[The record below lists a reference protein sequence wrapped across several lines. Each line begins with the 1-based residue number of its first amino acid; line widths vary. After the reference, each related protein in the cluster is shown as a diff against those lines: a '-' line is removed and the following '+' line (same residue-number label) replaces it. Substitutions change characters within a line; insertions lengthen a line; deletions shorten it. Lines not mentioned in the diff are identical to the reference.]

1 MPARVLTSRAYW
13 NLRAEQVMDNVFDRE
28 TVTSLDQP
36 HLVPGD
42 VDLLEPT
49 TKPIERRPPSACLL
63 PLISGFA
70 AAGVIC
76 SAWLVSSLQRSRLEL
91 ERKQNTALIEQL
103 REQVAA
109 RESRAEET
117 ATSEE
122 ASLAIQSLEPLTVPI
137 QQPPI
142 QQPLT
147 VEPLGSGQALAPMGP
162 IPQLTGVVKGPG
174 DSSSAIL
181 QLGQGSVSAGIGEAI
196 GSSGW
201 VLSEVTDSGA
211 VISRNGQRQ
220 TLSVGGLF

>member
-1 MPARVLTSRAYW
+1 MSAWVPTSRAYW

-28 TVTSLDQP
+28 TVTAPSQP
-36 HLVPGD
+36 HLVPVD
-42 VDLLEPT
+42 VDVHEPT
-49 TKPIERRPPSACLL
+49 TKPSEPSERRSPSTWLL
-63 PLISGFA
+63 PLISGIA
-70 AAGVIC
+70 VAGVIC

-91 ERKQNTALIEQL
+91 ERKQNAALIEQL

-109 RESRAEET
+109 RESRTEET
-117 ATSEE
+117 ATPEE

-137 QQPPI
+137 QQP
-142 QQPLT
+142 LT
-147 VEPLGSGQALAPMGP
+147 VEPLGSDQTLAPMGP
-162 IPQLTGVVKGPG
+162 IPQITGVVKGPG
-174 DSSSAIL
+174 DSSSAIF

>member
-1 MPARVLTSRAYW
+1 MSARVPTSRAYW

-28 TVTSLDQP
+28 TVSAPSQP
-36 HLVPGD
+36 HLVPVD
-42 VDLLEPT
+42 VDVHEATTEPS
-49 TKPIERRPPSACLL
+49 ERRSPSTWLL
-63 PLISGFA
+63 PLISGIA
-70 AAGVIC
+70 VAGVIC

-91 ERKQNTALIEQL
+91 ERKQNAALIEQL

-109 RESRAEET
+109 QESRTEET
-117 ATSEE
+117 ATPEE
-122 ASLAIQSLEPLTVPI
+122 ASLAIQSLEPLTLPI

-147 VEPLGSGQALAPMGP
+147 VEPLGSDQALAPMGP

-174 DSSSAIL
+174 GSSSAIF

>member
-1 MPARVLTSRAYW
+1 MPARVPTSRAYW

-28 TVTSLDQP
+28 TVTAPSQP
-36 HLVPGD
+36 HLVPVD
-42 VDLLEPT
+42 VDVHEPT
-49 TKPIERRPPSACLL
+49 TKPSEPSERRSPSTWLL
-63 PLISGFA
+63 PLISGIA
-70 AAGVIC
+70 VAGVIC

-91 ERKQNTALIEQL
+91 ERKQNAALIEQL

-109 RESRAEET
+109 QENRAEET
-117 ATSEE
+117 TTPED
-122 ASLAIQSLEPLTVPI
+122 ASLAIQSLEPLTL
-137 QQPPI
+137 PI
-142 QQPLT
+142 QQPLML
-147 VEPLGSGQALAPMGP
+147 EPLGSDQALAPMGP
-162 IPQLTGVVKGPG
+162 IPQLTGVVQGPG
-174 DSSSAIL
+174 GSSSAIF

>member
-1 MPARVLTSRAYW
+1 MTARVPTSRAYW

-28 TVTSLDQP
+28 TVTAPSQP
-36 HLVPGD
+36 HLVPVD
-42 VDLLEPT
+42 VDVHEPT
-49 TKPIERRPPSACLL
+49 TKPTESSERRSPSTWLL
-63 PLISGFA
+63 PLISGIA
-70 AAGVIC
+70 VSGVIC

-91 ERKQNTALIEQL
+91 ERKQNASLIEQL

-109 RESRAEET
+109 QDSRAEET
-117 ATSEE
+117 ATPGE

-137 QQPPI
+137 QQP
-142 QQPLT
+142 LT
-147 VEPLGSGQALAPMGP
+147 VEPLGSDQALAPMGP
-162 IPQLTGVVKGPG
+162 IPQLTGVVEGPG
-174 DSSSAIL
+174 DSSSAIF

>member
-1 MPARVLTSRAYW
+1 MPARVPTSRAYW

-28 TVTSLDQP
+28 TVTTPSQP
-36 HLVPGD
+36 HLVPVD
-42 VDLLEPT
+42 VDVHEPT
-49 TKPIERRPPSACLL
+49 TKPTEPSERRSPSTWLL
-63 PLISGFA
+63 PLISGIA
-70 AAGVIC
+70 VAGVIC

-91 ERKQNTALIEQL
+91 ERKQNAALIEQL

-109 RESRAEET
+109 QESRAEET
-117 ATSEE
+117 ATPEE

-137 QQPPI
+137 QQP
-142 QQPLT
+142 LT
-147 VEPLGSGQALAPMGP
+147 VEPLDSDQALAPMGP

-174 DSSSAIL
+174 GSSSAIF

-201 VLSEVTDSGA
+201 VLSAVTDSGA

>member
-1 MPARVLTSRAYW
+1 MSARVPTSRAYW

-28 TVTSLDQP
+28 TVTAPSQP
-36 HLVPGD
+36 HLVPVD
-42 VDLLEPT
+42 VDVHEPT
-49 TKPIERRPPSACLL
+49 TKPTEPSERRSPSTWLL
-63 PLISGFA
+63 PLISGIA
-70 AAGVIC
+70 VAGVIC

-91 ERKQNTALIEQL
+91 ERKQNAALIEQL

-109 RESRAEET
+109 QESRAEET
-117 ATSEE
+117 ATPEE
-122 ASLAIQSLEPLTVPI
+122 AALAIQSLEPLTVPI
-137 QQPPI
+137 QQP
-142 QQPLT
+142 LT
-147 VEPLGSGQALAPMGP
+147 VEPT
-162 IPQLTGVVKGPG
+162 PQLTGVVKGPDG
-174 DSSSAIL
+174 SSSAIF

>member
-1 MPARVLTSRAYW
+1 MSARVPTSRAYW

-28 TVTSLDQP
+28 TVTAPSQP
-36 HLVPGD
+36 HLVPVD
-42 VDLLEPT
+42 VDVDVHEPT
-49 TKPIERRPPSACLL
+49 TQPSEPSERRSPSTWLL
-63 PLISGFA
+63 PLISGVA
-70 AAGVIC
+70 VAGVIC

-91 ERKQNTALIEQL
+91 ERKQNAALIEQL

-137 QQPPI
+137 QQP
-142 QQPLT
+142 LT
-147 VEPLGSGQALAPMGP
+147 VEPLGSDQALAPMGP

-174 DSSSAIL
+174 GSSSAIF

>member
-1 MPARVLTSRAYW
+1 VSARVPTSRAYW

-28 TVTSLDQP
+28 TVTAPSQP
-36 HLVPGD
+36 HLVPVD
-42 VDLLEPT
+42 VAVHEPT
-49 TKPIERRPPSACLL
+49 TKPSEPSERRSPSTWLL
-63 PLISGFA
+63 PLISGIA
-70 AAGVIC
+70 VTGVIC

-91 ERKQNTALIEQL
+91 ERQQSAALIEQL

-109 RESRAEET
+109 HENRAEET
-117 ATSEE
+117 ATPED

-147 VEPLGSGQALAPMGP
+147 VGP
-162 IPQLTGVVKGPG
+162 TPQLTGVVKGPG
-174 DSSSAIL
+174 GSSSAIF

>member
-1 MPARVLTSRAYW
+1 MPARVPTSRAYW
-13 NLRAEQVMDNVFDRE
+13 NLRAEQVMNNVFDRE
-28 TVTSLDQP
+28 TVTAPSQP
-36 HLVPGD
+36 HLVPVD
-42 VDLLEPT
+42 VDVHEPT
-49 TKPIERRPPSACLL
+49 TKPTEPSERRSPSTWLL
-63 PLISGFA
+63 PLISGIA
-70 AAGVIC
+70 VAGVIC

-91 ERKQNTALIEQL
+91 ERKQNAALIEQL
-103 REQVAA
+103 REQVAVQ
-109 RESRAEET
+109 ESRAEKTGTPED
-117 ATSEE
+117 

-137 QQPPI
+137 QQP
-142 QQPLT
+142 LT
-147 VEPLGSGQALAPMGP
+147 VEPLGSEQALAAMGP

-174 DSSSAIL
+174 DSSSAIF

>member
-1 MPARVLTSRAYW
+1 MPARVPTSRAYW

-28 TVTSLDQP
+28 TVTAPSQP
-36 HLVPGD
+36 HLVPVD
-42 VDLLEPT
+42 VDVHEPT
-49 TKPIERRPPSACLL
+49 TKPTEPSERRSPSTWLL
-63 PLISGFA
+63 PLISGIA
-70 AAGVIC
+70 VSGVIC

-91 ERKQNTALIEQL
+91 ERKQNAALIEQL

-109 RESRAEET
+109 QESRAEET
-117 ATSEE
+117 ATPEE

-137 QQPPI
+137 QQP
-142 QQPLT
+142 LT
-147 VEPLGSGQALAPMGP
+147 VEPT
-162 IPQLTGVVKGPG
+162 PQLTGVVKGPG
-174 DSSSAIL
+174 GSSSAIF

>member
-1 MPARVLTSRAYW
+1 MPARVPTSRAYW
-13 NLRAEQVMDNVFDRE
+13 NLRAEQVMDNVFDRV
-28 TVTSLDQP
+28 TVTAPSQP
-36 HLVPGD
+36 HLVPVD
-42 VDLLEPT
+42 VDVHEPT
-49 TKPIERRPPSACLL
+49 TKPSEPSERRSPTWLL
-63 PLISGFA
+63 PLISGIA
-70 AAGVIC
+70 VAGVIC

-91 ERKQNTALIEQL
+91 ERKQNAALIEQL

-117 ATSEE
+117 ATPEE

-137 QQPPI
+137 QQP
-142 QQPLT
+142 LT
-147 VEPLGSGQALAPMGP
+147 VEPLGSDQALAPMGP

-174 DSSSAIL
+174 DSSSAIF

>member
-1 MPARVLTSRAYW
+1 MPARVPTSRAYW
-13 NLRAEQVMDNVFDRE
+13 NLRAEQVMDNVFDRG
-28 TVTSLDQP
+28 TVTAPTQP
-36 HLVPGD
+36 NVVPVD
-42 VDLLEPT
+42 VDVHEPT
-49 TKPIERRPPSACLL
+49 TQPTEPTKRRSPSTWLL
-63 PLISGFA
+63 PLISGVA
-70 AAGVIC
+70 VAGVIC

-91 ERKQNTALIEQL
+91 ERKQNAALIEQL

-109 RESRAEET
+109 QESRAEET
-117 ATSEE
+117 ATPED

-137 QQPPI
+137 QQP
-142 QQPLT
+142 LT
-147 VEPLGSGQALAPMGP
+147 VEPLGSDQALAPMP
-162 IPQLTGVVKGPG
+162 PVPQLTGVVKGPG
-174 DSSSAIL
+174 GSSSAIF

>member
-1 MPARVLTSRAYW
+1 MSARVPTSRAYW

-28 TVTSLDQP
+28 TVTAPTQP
-36 HLVPGD
+36 GVVPVD
-42 VDLLEPT
+42 VDVHEPT
-49 TKPIERRPPSACLL
+49 TQPTEPTKRRSPSTWLL
-63 PLISGFA
+63 PLISGVA
-70 AAGVIC
+70 VAGVIC
-76 SAWLVSSLQRSRLEL
+76 SAWLVNSLQRSRLEV
-91 ERKQNTALIEQL
+91 ERQQNAALIEQL
-103 REQVAA
+103 RQQVAA
-109 RESRAEET
+109 QESRAEET
-117 ATSEE
+117 ATPED
-122 ASLAIQSLEPLTVPI
+122 ASLAIQSLEPLTLPI

-147 VEPLGSGQALAPMGP
+147 VAP

-174 DSSSAIL
+174 GSSSAIF

>member
-1 MPARVLTSRAYW
+1 MPARVPTSRAYW

-28 TVTSLDQP
+28 TVTAPSQP
-36 HLVPGD
+36 HLVPVD
-42 VDLLEPT
+42 VDVHEPT
-49 TKPIERRPPSACLL
+49 TKPSEPSERRSPSTWLL
-63 PLISGFA
+63 PLISGIA
-70 AAGVIC
+70 VAGVIC

-91 ERKQNTALIEQL
+91 ERKQNAALIEQL

-109 RESRAEET
+109 QESRTEET
-117 ATSEE
+117 ATPEK

-137 QQPPI
+137 QQP
-142 QQPLT
+142 LT
-147 VEPLGSGQALAPMGP
+147 VEPT
-162 IPQLTGVVKGPG
+162 PQLTGVVKGPG
-174 DSSSAIL
+174 GSSSAIF
-181 QLGQGSVSAGIGEAI
+181 QLGQGSVSAGINEAI

>member
-1 MPARVLTSRAYW
+1 MSARVPTSRAYW

-28 TVTSLDQP
+28 TVTAPNQP
-36 HLVPGD
+36 HLVPVD
-42 VDLLEPT
+42 VAVHEPT
-49 TKPIERRPPSACLL
+49 TKPTEASERRSPSTWLL
-63 PLISGFA
+63 PLISGIA
-70 AAGVIC
+70 VAGVIC

-109 RESRAEET
+109 QESRAEET
-117 ATSEE
+117 ATPEE

-137 QQPPI
+137 QQP
-142 QQPLT
+142 LT
-147 VEPLGSGQALAPMGP
+147 VEPT
-162 IPQLTGVVKGPG
+162 PQLTGVVKGPG
-174 DSSSAIL
+174 GSSSAIF
-181 QLGQGSVSAGIGEAI
+181 QLGQGSVSAGINEAI